1 MNFCDLRMVSLFLLE
16 VCRRAAQGG
25 IWWNTQHVDKVQFSA
40 KRKKCKGF
48 LGELLVN

>member
-25 IWWNTQHVDKVQFSA
+25 IWWNTQHVDKGQFST
-40 KRKKCKGF
+40 KSGTCKGAT
-48 LGELLVN
+48 GELLVN